1 MIILDNPI
9 ISDGIYDDIESA
21 DIVEVNLTKYQYPPN
36 KYIEIPDGKK
46 LYVIPTVWDKH
57 H

>member
-9 ISDGIYDDIESA
+9 ISDGIYDDIEST
-21 DIVEVNLTKYQYPPN
+21 DIVEVNSTKYQYPPN
-36 KYIEIPDGKK
+36 KYIEIPRGKK

>member
-1 MIILDNPI
+1 MTILDNPI
-9 ISDGIYDDIESA
+9 ISDGIYEDIEST
-21 DIVEVNLTKYQYPPN
+21 DIAEVNSTKYQYPPN
-36 KYIEIPDGKK
+36 RYIEMLRGKK